1 MGEILNQ
8 EDLENHCNDFEKTIS
23 GYGERIAV
31 LNFEYVQDFH
41 LSFID
46 KDSFEILID
55 RCEILYFNIC
65 KYQQRTK
72 YKHILGFLSVSML
85 CNNSKKLNNGTRIEI
100 NNKTFEILNYVML
113 LSGLLLKLD
122 DSELKVQRINYTLYL
137 LLRVVDKNFDKYV
150 DDVLTNLVFY
160 FRAIIDVDPLKL
172 SKKEFSNYAK
182 HHKDRTIATC
192 LVFNAQKNNQ
202 IEKSLNR
209 YLDEY
214 RVAVENLYYDEKV
227 QVNRKKA
234 QPSLEETEVSIL
246 SFIAP
251 PLITEGFSDYS
262 DARAK
267 DDDDENEDIKKRE
280 YDFSQDESTRRVSS
294 FVDHQVLR
302 RYLDHVHEPTVS
314 NVYYIDPPFLKVI
327 YQVLHDELQNNKDIE
342 KSAMAACFLMS
353 LCTGMSA
360 VVFQYIDYFFEIK
373 KLKHSSGRDYYL
385 WTVDADVNKKLEGE
399 IAKKGNRQN
408 KHSSWTFQIPAM
420 WIDRIKKAQ
429 LSGYTNTDFNQYLK
443 ECFFG
448 YCIGNL
454 SVTHIASQLSFHLHR
469 ICEDDLQKNFL
480 IGKQVSH
487 QPDLAYGGFSYKQL
501 NDSYEKY
508 VWLWF
513 QNKHESHVLDRP
525 QFIQA
530 KSDER
535 VGSQRAWS
543 FNQAKK
549 FLNSLNNQVIEVL
562 RDKKSIEERF
572 NAFSVWIWICCLLS
586 SGARPAI
593 AASSI
598 KENYDFITGIVYIH
612 DKNSQSRP
620 HGRFSPLTEFFANE
634 LKLYEKFIID
644 LMDSGMLTKSEDN
657 YYLHYWKKNAGFMNI
672 KISPLTQKDVASYLA
687 RNFPEIG
694 PLYPNWIRHFVR
706 NTLDLPD
713 AVFKSWYAHDQQGE
727 IGFSKSSSLQPY
739 AYKTQIQDA
748 LSKLFKDLE
757 LISVGISL

>member
-1 MGEILNQ
+1 MSENFEILNQ
-8 EDLENHCNDFEKTIS
+8 EDLKNHCGDLEEIIS
-23 GYGERIAV
+23 GYSKRIAMLDFEGFY
-31 LNFEYVQDFH
+31 LNSMDQESLKSLTDF
-41 LSFID
+41 
-46 KDSFEILID
+46 
-55 RCEILYFNIC
+55 CGMLYFNVC
-65 KYQQRTK
+65 RHKKRTQ
-72 YKHILGFLSVSML
+72 YKGILGFLSISIL
-85 CNNSKKLNNGTRIEI
+85 CTNLENLNNTTQIEI
-100 NNKTFEILNYVML
+100 NNKNLEILNYVML
-113 LSGLLLKLD
+113 LSGLFLTIDNSASKI
-122 DSELKVQRINYTLYL
+122 KMINYTLYL
-137 LLRVVDKNFDKYV
+137 LFKLVGKRFDKYRN
-150 DDVLTNLVFY
+150 DILTNLVYY
-160 FRAIIDVDPLKL
+160 FRVIINIDPLKK
-172 SKKEFSNYAK
+172 SKKEFSSYAK
-182 HHKDRTIATC
+182 KQKDQTIASC
-192 LVFNAQKNNQ
+192 LDFDVQEKNQ

-214 RVAVENLYYDEKV
+214 RVAIEDLYYDKKV

-234 QPSLEETEVSIL
+234 QTSLEETKVSLL
-246 SFIAP
+246 SFIDP
-251 PLITEGFSDYS
+251 PLIVDSYSDYS
-262 DARAK
+262 DAHAK
-267 DDDDENEDIKKRE
+267 DDDEENEDVKSHQ
-280 YDFSQDESTRRVSS
+280 YDFSQDENTRRLSTL
-294 FVDHQVLR
+294 VDQQVLR

-327 YQVLHDELQNNKDIE
+327 YQVLHDELQDNKDIE
-342 KSAMAACFLMS
+342 ESAMAACFLIS

-360 VVFQYIDYFFEIK
+360 VVFQYVDYFFEIK

-385 WTVDADVNKKLEGE
+385 WTVDAEVNKRLDGE
-399 IAKKGNRQN
+399 IAKKGNRLN

-420 WIDRIKKAQ
+420 WIDRIKEAQ

-501 NDSYEKY
+501 NDSYDKY

-525 QFIQA
+525 QFIQV

-549 FLNSLNNQVIEVL
+549 FLNSLNKKIIQIL
-562 RDKKSIEERF
+562 KDKKSIEERF

-612 DKNSQSRP
+612 DKNSQSRR
-620 HGRFSPLTEFFANE
+620 HGRFSPLTEFVVNE
-634 LKLYEKFIID
+634 LKLYEKFITD
-644 LMDSGMLTKSEDN
+644 LMNSGTLTKSEDN
-657 YYLHYWKKNAGFMNI
+657 YYLHYWKKNAGFMKI

-687 RNFPEIG
+687 LNFPEIG

-727 IGFSKSSSLQPY
+727 IGFSKLSSLQPY
-739 AYKTQIQDA
+739 AYKTLIQDA
-748 LSKLFKDLE
+748 LEKLFKDLE
-757 LISVGISL
+757 LTSVEISL

>member
-1 MGEILNQ
+1 
-8 EDLENHCNDFEKTIS
+8 
-23 GYGERIAV
+23 
-31 LNFEYVQDFH
+31 
-41 LSFID
+41 
-46 KDSFEILID
+46 
-55 RCEILYFNIC
+55 
-65 KYQQRTK
+65 
-72 YKHILGFLSVSML
+72 
-85 CNNSKKLNNGTRIEI
+85 
-100 NNKTFEILNYVML
+100 
-113 LSGLLLKLD
+113 
-122 DSELKVQRINYTLYL
+122 
-137 LLRVVDKNFDKYV
+137 
-150 DDVLTNLVFY
+150 
-160 FRAIIDVDPLKL
+160 
-172 SKKEFSNYAK
+172 
-182 HHKDRTIATC
+182 
-192 LVFNAQKNNQ
+192 
-202 IEKSLNR
+202 
-209 YLDEY
+209 
-214 RVAVENLYYDEKV
+214 
-227 QVNRKKA
+227 
-234 QPSLEETEVSIL
+234 
-246 SFIAP
+246 
-251 PLITEGFSDYS
+251 
-262 DARAK
+262 
-267 DDDDENEDIKKRE
+267 
-280 YDFSQDESTRRVSS
+280 
-294 FVDHQVLR
+294 
-302 RYLDHVHEPTVS
+302 
-314 NVYYIDPPFLKVI
+314 
-327 YQVLHDELQNNKDIE
+327 
-342 KSAMAACFLMS
+342 MS

-612 DKNSQSRP
+612 DKNSQSRR